1 MDKLRVLQLSFIAI
15 LSVVFV
21 EGFIGLLVGS
31 LAILSDAVHAVFD
44 ATTMI
49 ILLLTTRMALKPP
62 DREHMYGYA
71 KIESIGGMIGGIALL
86 ALAAILLF
94 EAGFR
99 ITTNALPVHPEDV
112 GFVAIFYTLG
122 VDMFRVTL
130 TSKAASSDE
139 TSVTVKAS
147 LFIALAD
154 FLSTVFAL
162 AGFSLA
168 TLNYPLGDT
177 LTSIMLSG
185 FLVYL
190 SIKLLRGSFQE
201 LIDAVPKDLA
211 ERIRPQV
218 LSMEKV
224 IQCKDLKVR
233 RVGQKYFIE
242 ITVTAPEGMSL
253 KEAHDLTSKIEQNIA
268 KAFGDCSV
276 TIHVEPEKEK

>member
-31 LAILSDAVHAVFD
+31 LAILSDAVHAVLD
-44 ATTMI
+44 ATIMI

-86 ALAAILLF
+86 TLAAILLF

-122 VDMFRVTL
+122 VDVFRVTL
-130 TSKAASSDE
+130 TSKAVSSDE
-139 TSVTVKAS
+139 ASVTVKAS

-154 FLSTVFAL
+154 FLSTVIAL

-177 LTSIMLSG
+177 LTSIVLSG
-185 FLVYL
+185 FLAYL

-211 ERIRPQV
+211 ERIKRSPKHGK
-218 LSMEKV
+218 S
-224 IQCKDLKVR
+224 D
-233 RVGQKYFIE
+233 
-242 ITVTAPEGMSL
+242 
-253 KEAHDLTSKIEQNIA
+253 
-268 KAFGDCSV
+268 SV
-276 TIHVEPEKEK
+276 